1 MKRGLVVFFAVWA
14 AALSFGAAAPPQDA
28 KAFVEGLVGK
38 TLWLKVDVIRI
49 QRLMGGIDATNVYP
63 DGMVRYQAR
72 IGMRRTESTDAD
84 EFTKDAQRTIQQN
97 KQEAQVRVASTG
109 TKVTVSMVKVE
120 DKEIELE
127 FRDTGNSKQKI
138 RLKFDDGRYTLDDV
152 KRLVSLCFADSES
165 DAKGTTTV
173 AISVGMTIEEVIK
186 AKGAPKTRVDLGAK
200 TILTYDDM
208 KLIFTD
214 GKLSDVQ

>member
-1 MKRGLVVFFAVWA
+1 MKRGMVVCFAVS
-14 AALSFGAAAPPQDA
+14 AALSLGAAPPPDA
-28 KAFVEGLVGK
+28 VAFVNGLLGK
-38 TLWLKVDVIRI
+38 TFWLKVDVIRI
-49 QRLMGGIDATNVYP
+49 QGAIGGMDATNVYP

-72 IGMRRTESTDAD
+72 IGIRRTEATNAE

-97 KQEAQVRVASTG
+97 RQHSQVRVANTG
-109 TKVTVSMVKVE
+109 TKITVSMVKVE

-127 FRDTGNSKQKI
+127 FLDTGKSKQKI

-152 KRLVSLCFADSES
+152 KRLVALCFADSES
-165 DAKGTTTV
+165 DAKGTSTV
-173 AISVGMTIEEVIK
+173 TISVGMTIDEVIK

>member
-1 MKRGLVVFFAVWA
+1 VSA
-14 AALSFGAAAPPQDA
+14 AALSFGAAPPPDA
-28 KAFVEGLVGK
+28 KAFIEGLMGK
-38 TLWLKVDVIRI
+38 TFWLKVEVIRI
-49 QRLMGGIDATNVYP
+49 QQALGGMDATNVYP

-72 IGMRRTESTDAD
+72 IGIRRTESTDAE

-97 KQEAQVRVASTG
+97 KQFSQVRVANRG
-109 TKVTVSMVKVE
+109 TKVTMSMVKVE

-127 FRDTGNSKQKI
+127 FLDTGKSKQKI
-138 RLKFDDGRYTLDDV
+138 RLKFDDGHYNLEDV
-152 KRLVSLCFADSES
+152 KRLVALCFADSES
-165 DAKGTTTV
+165 DAKGTSTV
-173 AISVGMTIEEVIK
+173 RIEVGMTIDEVIK

-200 TILTYDDM
+200 TILTYEDM

>member
-1 MKRGLVVFFAVWA
+1 MKRGLVVFLAVSS
-14 AALSFGAAAPPQDA
+14 ALSLGAAPPPDA
-28 KAFVEGLVGK
+28 VSFVNGLLGK
-38 TLWLKVDVIRI
+38 TFWLKVDVIRI
-49 QRLMGGIDATNVYP
+49 QQALGGIDATNIYP

-72 IGMRRTESTDAD
+72 IGIRRTESTDAE

-97 KQEAQVRVASTG
+97 RQFSQVRVANRG

-138 RLKFDDGRYTLDDV
+138 RLKFEDGRYTLDDV
-152 KRLVSLCFADSES
+152 KRLVALCFAESET
-165 DAKGTTTV
+165 DAKGTTTI